1 MQKIRYEVDP
11 YNRLAVRGAGEKSGL
26 PEFRKV
32 IDGRF
37 RIDKN
42 NTLSYHVKAPL
53 REAEVIPHQL
63 KIRGRWSLT
72 DDHDLL
78 LTVEKTGRDT
88 FGDGLVLQGE
98 ILDATESSL
107 LFAVTTKTGEK
118 RETTYALTLEGF
130 WKADNFNRLSFHARR
145 EEGRHDIL
153 TFNGAWEIRDNYQ
166 IIYQYEKAG
175 LIRKKRELHRLIF
188 RGHWDI
194 RDRFRISYSLGR
206 DTASGFDF
214 QTSGGIFKEDYIE
227 YELGIRK
234 TFEAEPVKRTVTLF
248 GAWRLKKD
256 TGLIF
261 EIEYADKKTQ
271 AITFGAEAKL
281 TDKDTVSFRLKDDTE
296 NKDLGINLE
305 LSRDILKGDGA
316 AFLRLLKSGRESA
329 VYAGAAWRW

>member
-1 MQKIRYEVDP
+1 MQRIRYEVDP
-11 YNRLAVRGAGEKSGL
+11 YNRLVARGSGGKSSL

-37 RIDKN
+37 KIDKTN
-42 NTLSYHVKAPL
+42 ILSYHVKAPI
-53 REAEVIPHQL
+53 RDTESVPHQL

-78 LTVEKTGRDT
+78 LIVEKAGRDT
-88 FGDGLVLQGE
+88 FGDEITLQGE
-98 ILDATESSL
+98 ILDADESSL
-107 LFAVTTKTGEK
+107 LFAVTTKTDED
-118 RETTYALTLEGF
+118 RQTTYVLTLEGF

-145 EEGRHDIL
+145 EKGRYDIL
-153 TFNGAWEIRDNYQ
+153 TFNGAWEIGENYQ
-166 IIYQYEKAG
+166 IVYQYEKVA

-188 RGHWDI
+188 KGHWDI

-234 TFEAEPVKRTVTLF
+234 AFEATPVKRTVTLF

-261 EIEYADKKTQ
+261 EIECADKKTQ
-271 AITFGAEAKL
+271 TIIFGAEAKL
-281 TDKDTVSFRLKDDTE
+281 TGKDTISFRLKDDTE
-296 NKDLGINLE
+296 NKDLGVNLE
-305 LSRDILKGDGA
+305 LSHDILKGEGE

-329 VYAGAAWRW
+329 IYAGAAWRW